1 MRFLTRFYLT
11 KMRKIN
17 RNKVSLSIWDTVQG
31 DLESNTKGD
40 KDLQRVERDKDEV
53 DWKIPLK
60 PRPKD
65 LNQLRTSE

>member
-40 KDLQRVERDKDEV
+40 KDLQRMERDKGEV
-53 DWKIPLK
+53 D
-60 PRPKD
+60 
-65 LNQLRTSE
+65 